1 MLGQSVAGGR
11 DRPLWHR
18 PPDAAA
24 SVALFVRMLNDP
36 ALRAEVGFQDDLSS
50 LRGKDLG
57 YWCAIGAPCH
67 ADALLRAANR

>member
-1 MLGQSVAGGR
+1 
-11 DRPLWHR
+11 
-18 PPDAAA
+18 
-24 SVALFVRMLNDP
+24 MLNDP